1 MMFMRRLIWSVYK
14 EILVLVRDIAGM
26 AILFLL
32 PTFMVFIITLVQDS
46 AINTVNEN
54 KLPLLMVNN
63 DKDSL
68 SFAIVRGIE
77 SSGSF
82 NVYEDIDG
90 VKPTV
95 DEAKIAVAQGK
106 YQVGVI
112 IPAGATDTMNKNCDN
127 IVKKSFYDI
136 GMGKEPVNDT
146 IYDSVNI
153 TILFD
158 PTIRTSVKNSITLAI
173 NQSATKIEAKKVYQ
187 AFSRYMNQM
196 LPPGKHFEVD
206 YPEVIN
212 YKQEYASEKISTIKP
227 NSVQHNVPAW
237 AIFAMFFI
245 VIPLSGSMI
254 KEKEDGTILR
264 LITLPASYTTI
275 FSGKIVVYFIVC
287 IIQFFIMALIGIYI
301 LPYLGMPA
309 LNLGLH
315 FDALLLILSV
325 TALAAISF
333 GITVG
338 SIATTHQQA
347 ASFGSVFTIIL
358 AALGGLWVPAYLM
371 PKAMEGISHLSPL
384 NWSLNGFYDIFLRGA
399 DAAAIMPNVLKLLAF
414 AVVMTSIAM
423 LYRRFKIL
431 K

>member
-1 MMFMRRLIWSVYK
+1 MRRLIWSVYK
-14 EILVLVRDIAGM
+14 EILVLVRDAAGM

-54 KLPLLMVNN
+54 KLPLLLVNN

-68 SFAIVRGIE
+68 SFAIIKGIE

-90 VKPTV
+90 VKPTI
-95 DEAKIAVAQGK
+95 ESAKNAVAKGTF
-106 YQVGVI
+106 QVGVI
-112 IPAGATDTMNKNCDN
+112 IPAGSTDTMNKNCDN

-136 GMGKEPVNDT
+136 GMSKEPVIDT
-146 IYDSVNI
+146 VYDSVNI
-153 TILFD
+153 SILFD

-187 AFSRYMNQM
+187 AFSHYMNQM

-206 YPEVIN
+206 YPEVIH
-212 YKQEYASEKISTIKP
+212 YKQEYASAKITTIKP

-264 LITLPASYTTI
+264 LITLPSSYTTI
-275 FSGKIVVYFIVC
+275 FLGKIVVYFFVC
-287 IIQFFIMALIGIYI
+287 IIQFFILALIGIYL
-301 LPYLGMPA
+301 LPYLGMPS
-309 LNLGLH
+309 LNLGQH
-315 FDALLLILSV
+315 FDALLLILSA

-371 PKAMEGISHLSPL
+371 PKAMQGFSHLSPL

-399 DAAAIMPNVLKLLAF
+399 DSASIMPNVLKLLAF
-414 AVVMTSIAM
+414 AVVMTAIAM